1 MMKALIEELIR
12 HNKALIELLE
22 ASESEPVKSNK
33 PKVEPVKLV
42 THDDLRNLFQEIM
55 RADKDRKGEL
65 KALLNKYGADR
76 TSEVKDEDLNAI
88 YAEAKG

>member
-1 MMKALIEELIR
+1 MKALLEELIR

-22 ASESEPVKSNK
+22 ASENVPVKSDE
-33 PKVEPVKLV
+33 PIPVKGV
-42 THDDLRNLFQEIM
+42 THDVLRAQFQEIM
-55 RADKDRKGEL
+55 RKDKSRKGEL

-76 TSEVKDEDLNAI
+76 TSEVKAEDLSAI